1 MSPNWKFYYVIF
13 YQPSERCHVCW
24 WVRVSCFEL
33 LSVQTLLWIVVYHY
47 HGLKLKHTH
56 TYIHARFWSN
66 KPNQICYLHTLLVLK
81 ETCRIVWWN
90 VSICV
95 CDKALPCPQ
104 WVGSKSLLS
113 FSLLNCVVV
122 YLDSCVMCFRKEFLK
137 CSLKWW
143 LCIGRIC
150 TKVTIIIIPG
160 KM

>member
-33 LSVQTLLWIVVYHY
+33 FECKLCFGLWCTTTTFEI
-47 HGLKLKHTH
+47 KTH
-56 TYIHARFWSN
+56 TYVHVRFWSN
-66 KPNQICYLHTLLVLK
+66 KPNQICYLHTLLAF
-81 ETCRIVWWN
+81 EGD

-113 FSLLNCVVV
+113 FSLLNCVLVDLPCR
-122 YLDSCVMCFRKEFLK
+122 LDSCVLCFRKEFLK
-137 CSLKWW
+137 CSVKWW